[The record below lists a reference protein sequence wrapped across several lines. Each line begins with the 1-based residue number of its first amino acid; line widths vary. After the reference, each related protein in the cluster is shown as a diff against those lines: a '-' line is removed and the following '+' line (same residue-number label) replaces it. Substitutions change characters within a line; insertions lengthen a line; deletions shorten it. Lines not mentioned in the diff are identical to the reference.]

1 MVGSVQSLTNME
13 YMLYGN
19 TPSFGNMAVPSMMN
33 GYCMNSAYLNPYYAN
48 QYYNP
53 YVNMYNGYYNNAGQD
68 IFTQAGIQNATQNT
82 QQNQRDIDKIADFYS
97 KNSQPSES
105 LAGAAIG
112 GAAFGL
118 VNNPRL
124 IAHPWNSA
132 KSLGNVE
139 KMFSEV
145 KVSGTELN
153 KLWTSPK
160 TNDLMREAY
169 FRMHKIESRHMS
181 KLGLFRKQLSEAD
194 YTKLKGYMDEALKS
208 GNADEIAKA
217 TAQLEHAYVNDG
229 PLAKAF
235 GKVKEFFGG
244 KAKART
250 VDEALSETKAINER
264 ADQLKAA
271 VNAVDPA
278 KGITFKDALKRGGG
292 VKGGLF
298 FMAIEILMS
307 RDNIKAAFSKDNK
320 TGMTQVG
327 QTLVKGAGS
336 AAGWALGEA
345 AGVWGATKL
354 CAAIGT
360 AISPGLGTAIG
371 GVLGLIGG
379 SIGCWLAGKATKK
392 LVGQD
397 VGEKIK
403 IEQMKQTPEGQYQLL
418 TLTAQQKNIPLDV
431 QQSIQNV
438 AAQYSQA
445 A

>member
-1 MVGSVQSLTNME
+1 MLGSVQALTNME
-13 YMLYGN
+13 YALYGN
-19 TPSFGNMAVPSMMN
+19 TPNFGNAVAPSMVN

-53 YVNMYNGYYNNAGQD
+53 YVNMYNNGYYNNAAQD
-68 IFTQAGIQNATQNT
+68 IFTQAGIQNTVQNT

-97 KNSQPSES
+97 QNSQPSES
-105 LAGAAIG
+105 MLGAAVG

-124 IAHPWNSA
+124 IAHPINTI
-132 KSLGNVE
+132 KSLGT
-139 KMFSEV
+139 
-145 KVSGTELN
+145 TEAAFKGIKDSTSN
-153 KLWTSPK
+153 IGKLWAENNSV
-160 TNDLMREAY
+160 MREAY
-169 FRMHKIESRHMS
+169 FRLNKIEARNFT
-181 KLGLFRKQLSEAD
+181 KLGLFRQSYVKNPQE
-194 YTKLKGYMDEALKS
+194 YEALKPIIEELKS
-208 GNADEIAKA
+208 AMNANDVEKVAEA
-217 TAQLEHAYVNDG
+217 TAKLKVAYTNDG
-229 PLAKAF
+229 ILSKF
-235 GKVKEFFGG
+235 GGSIKRFFGG
-244 KAKART
+244 KTKPNT
-250 VDEALSETKAINER
+250 VKEALNDTEAI
-264 ADQLKAA
+264 KAA
-271 VNAVDPA
+271 TNEILAN
-278 KGITFKDALKRGGG
+278 KGSIKFKEALKRGGG

-298 FMAIEILMS
+298 FMAIEFLMS
-307 RDNIKAAFSKDNK
+307 LGNIKEAFSKDNK

-336 AAGWALGEA
+336 AAGWAVGEA
-345 AGVWGATKL
+345 AGVWASTKI

-397 VGEKIK
+397 VGEKVK
-403 IEQMKQTPEGQYQLL
+403 IEKMKQTPEGQAQLL
-418 TLTAQQKNIPLDV
+418 QLTAQQKNIPLDV